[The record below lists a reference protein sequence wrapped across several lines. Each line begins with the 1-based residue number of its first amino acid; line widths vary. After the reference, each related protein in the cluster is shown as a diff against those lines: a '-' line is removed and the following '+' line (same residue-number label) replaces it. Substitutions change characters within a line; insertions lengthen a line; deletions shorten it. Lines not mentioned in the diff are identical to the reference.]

1 MVRSM
6 EGPDHPPEPVEPMP
20 KRVPGRMPVG
30 RAWNR
35 FVSDPTSV
43 RRAVRVIIGAYVTAV
58 VAGGIVIWLLDPK
71 DYPDPWLAF
80 WYVLQT
86 VTTVGYGD
94 ATPTEPLGRVVGAI
108 VMLLGI
114 GFLSILTASIT
125 SAFVEAHQAA
135 RRAPR
140 EAAEAAHRAR
150 LEASLDEL
158 MARLEAIERQGRDRP
173 S

>member
-1 MVRSM
+1 M
-6 EGPDHPPEPVEPMP
+6 EGPDHPPEPAEPM
-20 KRVPGRMPVG
+20 RQLVPGRMPVG

-35 FVSDPTSV
+35 FVSDPSSI
-43 RRAVRVIIGAYVTAV
+43 RNAVRVIIGAYLTAV
-58 VAGGIVIWLLDPK
+58 VAGGLLIWLLDPR

-94 ATPTEPLGRVVGAI
+94 ATPTEPLGRLVGAV

-125 SAFVEAHQAA
+125 SAFVEARQAA
-135 RRAPR
+135 RRASL
-140 EAAEAAHRAR
+140 EAEEAAHRVRIEAKLDELVAR
-150 LEASLDEL
+150 LEEV
-158 MARLEAIERQGRDRP
+158 ERQGPDRP